1 MSMSK
6 ISIYLVDSDGVEKVQ
21 FLNNAEGI
29 TISEDGIKVF
39 HAKGSFKYN
48 LTKDGQPYKLSKMDI
63 ASIGNTLDFAMT
75 SSNVKMVQIIVF
87 VEKITEST
95 YNNVGLRVSSLTENE
110 RGDGPIEMKR
120 VGILKSFKIEGG
132 E

>member
-1 MSMSK
+1 MSK
-6 ISIYLVDSDGVEKVQ
+6 ISIYLVDSEGVEKVQ

-63 ASIGNTLDFAMT
+63 ASIGNTLDFAMS
-75 SSNVKMVQIIVF
+75 SSNVKMLQITVY

-95 YNNVGLRVSSLTENE
+95 YNNVGLKVVSLMETE
-110 RGDGPIEMKR
+110 RGNGLIEMKK
-120 VGILKSFKIEGG
+120 VNILKSFQVEGG

>member
-6 ISIYLVDSDGVEKVQ
+6 ISIYLIDSEGVAKVQ

-29 TISEDGIKVF
+29 TVSEDGIKVF